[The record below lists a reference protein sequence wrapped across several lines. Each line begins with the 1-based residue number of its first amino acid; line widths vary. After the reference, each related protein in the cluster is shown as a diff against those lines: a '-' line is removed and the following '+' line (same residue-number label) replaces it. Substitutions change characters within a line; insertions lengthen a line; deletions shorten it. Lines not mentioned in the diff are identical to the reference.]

1 MKIRAFSSK
10 NGIKIYTE
18 YSMGENSVCLIYHI
32 VMYGCESWIVKKV
45 ERQRIDAFELWC
57 WKRLLKVLWTARRP
71 NQSILREINPEYSL
85 EGLMLKLKFLVIWCE
100 QTTHCKSSRCWERL
114 RAEEEGVRGW
124 DGWMASLMQ
133 WMWTWANSGRWWGTG
148 RPGLLQSTGLQRVGH
163 DWMTE

>member
-71 NQSILREINPEYSL
+71 NQSILREINTEYSL
-85 EGLMLKLKFLVIWCE
+85 EGLTLKLK
-100 QTTHCKSSRCWERL
+100 
-114 RAEEEGVRGW
+114 
-124 DGWMASLMQ
+124 
-133 WMWTWANSGRWWGTG
+133 
-148 RPGLLQSTGLQRVGH
+148 LQYFDH
-163 DWMTE
+163 PM